1 MLQELY
7 KTNPGPFVAMF
18 SDLFDKV
25 MAVEREDRHIGYR
38 LLYAISETHAK
49 VSKKRVPELVDFC
62 CS

>member
-1 MLQELY
+1 M
-7 KTNPGPFVAMF
+7 AMF